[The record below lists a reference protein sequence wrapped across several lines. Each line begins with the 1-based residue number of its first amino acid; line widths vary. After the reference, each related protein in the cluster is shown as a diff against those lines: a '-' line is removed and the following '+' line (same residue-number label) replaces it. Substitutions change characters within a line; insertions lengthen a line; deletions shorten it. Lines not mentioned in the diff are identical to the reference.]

1 MKDYCPRCDKEF
13 EGDWQKHDCYIPL
26 VNAMNKIDKRQAEV
40 LAPSVYEKE
49 IWNAAIEAAASV
61 VDQAN
66 RDGPYQAIAS
76 AKEIRKLKK

>member
-1 MKDYCPRCDKEF
+1 
-13 EGDWQKHDCYIPL
+13 
-26 VNAMNKIDKRQAEV
+26 MNKIDKRQAEV

>member
-1 MKDYCPRCDKEF
+1 MSKYCAKCDSVIL
-13 EGDWQKHDCYIPL
+13 GDVEHDCLIP
-26 VNAMNKIDKRQAEV
+26 KQA
-40 LAPSVYEKE
+40 SVYEKE

-76 AKEIRKLKK
+76 AKEILKLKK